1 MVLHILIADDE
12 QKIRQGLRNIID
24 WSALGYEIVG
34 EAADGEQAV
43 SFLLEHKPDVVLL
56 DISMPRLSGLQ
67 VIERARQQGYEGKV
81 IILSGYSDFK
91 YAQEAIRLGV
101 EYYLTKPIDEQE
113 LEQLLCKLSR
123 EIAEEEKRRAAA
135 SNYYKRA
142 RESILRDLCR
152 NPAHIAFLD
161 MVDMGVT
168 AVDYQVVLYEKYVSQ
183 QEGMGFSFQRFLRV
197 GNPEN
202 HNFEEF
208 SMGHVQ
214 AVLLKGKAAL
224 ERFAQ
229 LMDQYREQAANSLP
243 TDLDSVFLTYGRRVN
258 SLGEIHL
265 SYEDAELLHARK
277 FFSEQKQHVV
287 GFEELPREDVFPSPL
302 DACLLE
308 QYASLFLRYLQSFN
322 RNMLAEK
329 LHQLERELSNLH
341 YQQKEVLYFLTDL
354 YLQVKSQVMRLYS
367 DVTIPFPSNS
377 WVMDYI
383 QSRRYLYEII
393 QFFSEQFELIMSSI
407 GNYSKDSVLED
418 ILRYIEHNYM
428 GPLKLENIAPLFG
441 YNCSYLGKLFK
452 QKTQKNFNTYL
463 DELRIAHSK
472 ELLAQGDLKIYEV
485 AEKVGYS
492 NVDYFST
499 KFKRYEGITPAEYRR
514 QQRGC

>member
-1 MVLHILIADDE
+1 MLHILIADDE

-24 WSALGYEIVG
+24 WAALGYEIVG
-34 EAADGEQAV
+34 EAADGEEAV
-43 SFLLEHKPDVVLL
+43 SFLAERKPDVVLL
-56 DISMPRLSGLQ
+56 DISMPRLNGLQ

-113 LEQLLCKLSR
+113 LERLLCKLSQ
-123 EIAEEEKRRAAA
+123 EIAEEKKRRMAA
-135 SNYYKRA
+135 SNYYQRA

-161 MVDMGVT
+161 MVDMGV
-168 AVDYQVVLYEKYVSQ
+168 AVVEYQVVLYEKYVSQ
-183 QEGMGFSFQRFLRV
+183 QERTGFSFQRFLRM

-214 AVLLKGKAAL
+214 AVLLKGKDTL
-224 ERFAQ
+224 GRFAQ
-229 LMDQYREQAANSLP
+229 LIEQYREQTVNLMP
-243 TDLDSVFLTYGRRVN
+243 TGLDSVFLTYGRRVR
-258 SLGEIHL
+258 SLAEIHL
-265 SYEDAELLHARK
+265 SYEDAELLHARR
-277 FFSEQKQHVV
+277 FFSEQKQHVM
-287 GFEELPREDVFPSPL
+287 GFEELPCEDLFPDPL
-302 DACLLE
+302 DAALLE
-308 QYASLFLRYLQSFN
+308 RYASLFLRYIQSFN
-322 RNMLAEK
+322 RNMLAEE
-329 LHQLERELSNLH
+329 LHQLGWDLSNLH

-354 YLQVKSQVMRLYS
+354 YLQVKSQVMHLYS

-393 QFFSEQFELIMSSI
+393 QFFSEQFELIMSCI
-407 GNYSKDSVLED
+407 GNYSKDSVLDD
-418 ILRYIEHNYM
+418 ILHYIAHNYM
-428 GPLKLENIAPLFG
+428 TPLKLENIAPLFG

-452 QKTQKNFNTYL
+452 QKTDKSFNTYL
-463 DELRIAHSK
+463 DELRISHSK
-472 ELLAQGDLKIYEV
+472 ELLRQGELKIYEV

-499 KFKRYEGITPAEYRR
+499 KFKRYEGVTPAEYRR

>member
-1 MVLHILIADDE
+1 MLHILIADDE

-24 WSALGYEIVG
+24 WAALGYEIVG
-34 EAADGEQAV
+34 EAADGEEAV
-43 SFLLEHKPDVVLL
+43 SFLAERKPDVVLL
-56 DISMPRLSGLQ
+56 DISMPRLNGLQ

-113 LEQLLCKLSR
+113 LERLLCKLSQ
-123 EIAEEEKRRAAA
+123 EIAEEKKRRMAA
-135 SNYYKRA
+135 SNYYQRA

-161 MVDMGVT
+161 MVDMGV
-168 AVDYQVVLYEKYVSQ
+168 AVVEYQVVLYEKYVSQ
-183 QEGMGFSFQRFLRV
+183 QERTGFSFQRFLRM

-214 AVLLKGKAAL
+214 AVLLKGKDTL
-224 ERFAQ
+224 GRFAQ
-229 LMDQYREQAANSLP
+229 LIEQYREQTVNLMP
-243 TDLDSVFLTYGRRVN
+243 TGLDSVFLTYGRRVR
-258 SLGEIHL
+258 SLAEIHL
-265 SYEDAELLHARK
+265 SYEDAELLHARR

-287 GFEELPREDVFPSPL
+287 GFEELPCEDLFPDPL
-302 DACLLE
+302 DAALLE
-308 QYASLFLRYLQSFN
+308 RYASLFLRYIQSFN
-322 RNMLAEK
+322 RNMLAEE
-329 LHQLERELSNLH
+329 LHQLGWDLSNLH
-341 YQQKEVLYFLTDL
+341 YQQKEVLYFLTDV
-354 YLQVKSQVMRLYS
+354 YLQVKSQVMHLYS

-393 QFFSEQFELIMSSI
+393 QFFSEQFELIMSCI
-407 GNYSKDSVLED
+407 GNYSKDSVLDD
-418 ILRYIEHNYM
+418 ILHYIAHNYM
-428 GPLKLENIAPLFG
+428 TPLKLENIAPLFG

-452 QKTQKNFNTYL
+452 QKTDKSFNTYL
-463 DELRIAHSK
+463 DELRISHSK
-472 ELLAQGDLKIYEV
+472 ELLRQGELKIYEV

-499 KFKRYEGITPAEYRR
+499 KFKRYEGVTPAEYRR

>member
-1 MVLHILIADDE
+1 
-12 QKIRQGLRNIID
+12 
-24 WSALGYEIVG
+24 
-34 EAADGEQAV
+34 
-43 SFLLEHKPDVVLL
+43 
-56 DISMPRLSGLQ
+56 
-67 VIERARQQGYEGKV
+67 
-81 IILSGYSDFK
+81 
-91 YAQEAIRLGV
+91 
-101 EYYLTKPIDEQE
+101 
-113 LEQLLCKLSR
+113 
-123 EIAEEEKRRAAA
+123 
-135 SNYYKRA
+135 
-142 RESILRDLCR
+142 
-152 NPAHIAFLD
+152 
-161 MVDMGVT
+161 
-168 AVDYQVVLYEKYVSQ
+168 
-183 QEGMGFSFQRFLRV
+183 
-197 GNPEN
+197 
-202 HNFEEF
+202 
-208 SMGHVQ
+208 
-214 AVLLKGKAAL
+214 
-224 ERFAQ
+224 
-229 LMDQYREQAANSLP
+229 
-243 TDLDSVFLTYGRRVN
+243 
-258 SLGEIHL
+258 
-265 SYEDAELLHARK
+265 
-277 FFSEQKQHVV
+277 
-287 GFEELPREDVFPSPL
+287 
-302 DACLLE
+302 
-308 QYASLFLRYLQSFN
+308 
-322 RNMLAEK
+322 MLAEK

>member
-24 WSALGYEIVG
+24 WAALGYEIVG
-34 EAADGEQAV
+34 EAADGEEAV
-43 SFLLEHKPDVVLL
+43 SFLAERKPDVVLL
-56 DISMPRLSGLQ
+56 DISMPRLNGLQ

-113 LEQLLCKLSR
+113 LERLLCKLSQ
-123 EIAEEEKRRAAA
+123 EIAEEKKRRMAA
-135 SNYYKRA
+135 SNYYQRA

-161 MVDMGVT
+161 MVDMGV
-168 AVDYQVVLYEKYVSQ
+168 AVVEYQVVLYEKYVSQ
-183 QEGMGFSFQRFLRV
+183 QERTGFSFQRFLRM

-214 AVLLKGKAAL
+214 AVLLKGKDTL
-224 ERFAQ
+224 GRFAQ
-229 LMDQYREQAANSLP
+229 LIEQYREQTVNLMP
-243 TDLDSVFLTYGRRVN
+243 TGLDSVFLTYGRRVR
-258 SLGEIHL
+258 SLAEIHL
-265 SYEDAELLHARK
+265 SYEDAELLHARR

-287 GFEELPREDVFPSPL
+287 GFEELPCEDLFPDPL
-302 DACLLE
+302 DAALLE
-308 QYASLFLRYLQSFN
+308 RYASLFLRYIQSFN
-322 RNMLAEK
+322 RNMLAEE
-329 LHQLERELSNLH
+329 LHQLGWDLSNLH

-354 YLQVKSQVMRLYS
+354 YLQVKSQVMHLYS

-393 QFFSEQFELIMSSI
+393 QFFSEQFGRPMM
-407 GNYSKDSVLED
+407 GTDRKSV
-418 ILRYIEHNYM
+418 
-428 GPLKLENIAPLFG
+428 
-441 YNCSYLGKLFK
+441 
-452 QKTQKNFNTYL
+452 
-463 DELRIAHSK
+463 
-472 ELLAQGDLKIYEV
+472 V
-485 AEKVGYS
+485 
-492 NVDYFST
+492 
-499 KFKRYEGITPAEYRR
+499 
-514 QQRGC
+514 

>member
-1 MVLHILIADDE
+1 MLHILIADDE

-24 WSALGYEIVG
+24 WAALGYEIVG
-34 EAADGEQAV
+34 EAADGEEAV
-43 SFLLEHKPDVVLL
+43 SFLAERKPDVVLL
-56 DISMPRLSGLQ
+56 DISMPRLNGLQ

-113 LEQLLCKLSR
+113 LERLLCKLSQ
-123 EIAEEEKRRAAA
+123 EIAEEKKRRMAA
-135 SNYYKRA
+135 SNYYQRA

-161 MVDMGVT
+161 MVDMGV
-168 AVDYQVVLYEKYVSQ
+168 AVVEYQVVLYEKYVSQ
-183 QEGMGFSFQRFLRV
+183 QERTGFSFQRFLRM
-197 GNPEN
+197 GNPED

-214 AVLLKGKAAL
+214 AVLLKGKDTL
-224 ERFAQ
+224 GRFAQ
-229 LMDQYREQAANSLP
+229 LIEQYREQTVNLMP
-243 TDLDSVFLTYGRRVN
+243 TGLDSVFLTYGRRVR
-258 SLGEIHL
+258 SLAEIHL
-265 SYEDAELLHARK
+265 SYEDAELLHARR

-287 GFEELPREDVFPSPL
+287 GFEELPCEDLFPDPL
-302 DACLLE
+302 DAALLE
-308 QYASLFLRYLQSFN
+308 RYASLFLRYIQSFN
-322 RNMLAEK
+322 RNMLAEE
-329 LHQLERELSNLH
+329 LHQLGWDLSNLH

-354 YLQVKSQVMRLYS
+354 YLQVKSQVMHLYS

-393 QFFSEQFELIMSSI
+393 QFFSEQFELIMSCI
-407 GNYSKDSVLED
+407 GNYSKDSVLDD
-418 ILRYIEHNYM
+418 ILHYIAHNYM
-428 GPLKLENIAPLFG
+428 TPLKLENIAPLFG

-452 QKTQKNFNTYL
+452 QKTDKSFNTYL
-463 DELRIAHSK
+463 DELRISHSK
-472 ELLAQGDLKIYEV
+472 ELLRQGELKIYEV

-499 KFKRYEGITPAEYRR
+499 KFKRYEGVTPAEYRR

>member
-1 MVLHILIADDE
+1 MLHILIADDE

-24 WSALGYEIVG
+24 WAALDYEIVG
-34 EAADGEQAV
+34 EAADGEEAV
-43 SFLLEHKPDVVLL
+43 SFLAERKPDVVLL
-56 DISMPRLSGLQ
+56 DISMPRLNGLQ

-113 LEQLLCKLSR
+113 LERLLCKLSQ
-123 EIAEEEKRRAAA
+123 EIAEEKKRRMAA
-135 SNYYKRA
+135 SNYYQRA

-161 MVDMGVT
+161 MVDMGV
-168 AVDYQVVLYEKYVSQ
+168 AVVEYQVVLYEKYVSQ
-183 QEGMGFSFQRFLRV
+183 QERTGFSFQRFLRM

-214 AVLLKGKAAL
+214 AVLLKGKDTL
-224 ERFAQ
+224 GRFAQ
-229 LMDQYREQAANSLP
+229 LIEQYREQTVNLMP
-243 TDLDSVFLTYGRRVN
+243 TGLDSVFLTYGRRVR
-258 SLGEIHL
+258 SLAEIHL
-265 SYEDAELLHARK
+265 SYEDAELLHARR

-287 GFEELPREDVFPSPL
+287 GFEELPCEDLFPDPL
-302 DACLLE
+302 DAALLE
-308 QYASLFLRYLQSFN
+308 RYASLFLRYIQSFN
-322 RNMLAEK
+322 RNMLAEE
-329 LHQLERELSNLH
+329 LHQLGWDLSNLH

-354 YLQVKSQVMRLYS
+354 YLQVKSQVMHLYS

-393 QFFSEQFELIMSSI
+393 QFFSEQFELIMSCI
-407 GNYSKDSVLED
+407 GNYSKDSVLDD
-418 ILRYIEHNYM
+418 ILHYIAHNYM
-428 GPLKLENIAPLFG
+428 TPLKLENIAPLFG

-452 QKTQKNFNTYL
+452 QKTDKSFNTYL
-463 DELRIAHSK
+463 DELRISHSK
-472 ELLAQGDLKIYEV
+472 ELLRQGELKIYEV

-499 KFKRYEGITPAEYRR
+499 KFKRYEGVTPAEYRR